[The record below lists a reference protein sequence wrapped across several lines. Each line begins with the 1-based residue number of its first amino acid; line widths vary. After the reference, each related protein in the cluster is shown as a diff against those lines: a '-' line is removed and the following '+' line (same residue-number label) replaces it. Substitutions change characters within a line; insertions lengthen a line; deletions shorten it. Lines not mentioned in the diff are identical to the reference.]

1 MGSSSTLA
9 GAAAATETKKPH
21 VTWSDTMPKAFRQ
34 SHDFLRRE
42 TSSSSAAA
50 NKRESV
56 VWNLKGRKDM
66 TLIHTKKVFFFHLSR
81 SVSRFISTSREH
93 SSLITSNRLFTPPP
107 PTQHLTFQRLHVIPC
122 YTTKSEFDIWLQS
135 IPSIRNVDPQ
145 RKMMTSGVGQC
156 IDTFL
161 SGRIALLS
169 RGVCTRNMSKIK

>member
-56 VWNLKGRKDM
+56 VWNWKGRKDM
-66 TLIHTKKVFFFHLSR
+66 TLISHKKSFF
-81 SVSRFISTSREH
+81 
-93 SSLITSNRLFTPPP
+93 SSLSFCVPFHFNFSWTLESDNIQPSSYPPP
-107 PTQHLTFQRLHVIPC
+107 PLLNISPFNVFTLFPATLQSPSLTFGSSRSPQYEMSTPREKWWRQVLANVSTNFSVDVSHCSREGCVHET
-122 YTTKSEFDIWLQS
+122 YTWL
-135 IPSIRNVDPQ
+135 
-145 RKMMTSGVGQC
+145 K
-156 IDTFL
+156 
-161 SGRIALLS
+161 
-169 RGVCTRNMSKIK
+169 